1 MPFERQQSIAT
12 GIIWVIN
19 KFCLFLNNFKVF
31 TPRSFHHTSYTIKI
45 AFLEQTLTHSHAN
58 THFFH
63 SSRISLKTMST
74 SPSPASYPT
83 CCKNFNVTKLKKQN
97 ISNKYF
103 SSPSIHPFQNHP
115 STTVP
120 GALPMSRNG
129 CDGYLPRPGILFVSL
144 KQQVL
149 MSSNMDGP
157 VKISKSTVM
166 KTFFLKRRLVL
177 EKTLDQEINHHAGLV
192 ASGGPMGGT
201 GLKEKSVADFDQTKL
216 YDSAAVSSKNGMIE
230 VPTMSKKMNLRLPC
244 MTWWLKCVSF
254 LWFLSMLTIVHGKT
268 GKLMCN

>member
-1 MPFERQQSIAT
+1 
-12 GIIWVIN
+12 
-19 KFCLFLNNFKVF
+19 
-31 TPRSFHHTSYTIKI
+31 
-45 AFLEQTLTHSHAN
+45 
-58 THFFH
+58 
-63 SSRISLKTMST
+63 MST

-103 SSPSIHPFQNHP
+103 SSPSIHPFQHHP
-115 STTVP
+115 STTAP
-120 GALPMSRNG
+120 GALPTSRND

-166 KTFFLKRRLVL
+166 KTFFLKRHLVL
-177 EKTLDQEINHHAGLV
+177 EKTLDQEINHHEGLV
-192 ASGGPMGGT
+192 ASGGPIGGT
-201 GLKEKSVADFDQTKL
+201 GLKENSVVDFDQTKL

-244 MTWWLKCVSF
+244 MTWWLKCVSI
-254 LWFLSMLTIVHGKT
+254 LWFLSVITIVDGQT
-268 GKLMCN
+268 ASGKLDFRNMR

>member
-1 MPFERQQSIAT
+1 
-12 GIIWVIN
+12 
-19 KFCLFLNNFKVF
+19 
-31 TPRSFHHTSYTIKI
+31 
-45 AFLEQTLTHSHAN
+45 
-58 THFFH
+58 
-63 SSRISLKTMST
+63 MST

-120 GALPMSRNG
+120 GALPTSRNV
-129 CDGYLPRPGILFVSL
+129 CNGYLPRPGILFVSL

-157 VKISKSTVM
+157 VKISSSTVM
-166 KTFFLKRRLVL
+166 KTFFLNRPIGL
-177 EKTLDQEINHHAGLV
+177 EKMLDQEINHEGLV
-192 ASGGPMGGT
+192 ASGGPIGGT
-201 GLKEKSVADFDQTKL
+201 GLKENSVVDFSQTKL
-216 YDSAAVSSKNGMIE
+216 YDSAAVSSKNRMIE

-254 LWFLSMLTIVHGKT
+254 LWFLSVMTIVNGQT
-268 GKLMCN
+268 ARGKLDLKSIVDI